1 MHICVLYSIALVPN
15 GNEISCVS
23 SDGSTD
29 QGDAA
34 MRVDPGVDPWRG
46 AAVVWVLPT
55 KIQKQRVRVSILAW
69 DSSFDAFSCLDY
81 GSPMS
86 HSRFVRVK
94 RALGVLWA
102 SKGGGGGWWWG

>member
-1 MHICVLYSIALVPN
+1 M
-15 GNEISCVS
+15 
-23 SDGSTD
+23 
-29 QGDAA
+29 
-34 MRVDPGVDPWRG
+34 
-46 AAVVWVLPT
+46 
-55 KIQKQRVRVSILAW
+55 SILAW

-102 SKGGGGGWWWG
+102 SKGGGGGWWLGGQRRPKLDKTVGWWGYGRWLAAMGRTWYVRYGGRPLWAPTRVSARAAADAMAAAT